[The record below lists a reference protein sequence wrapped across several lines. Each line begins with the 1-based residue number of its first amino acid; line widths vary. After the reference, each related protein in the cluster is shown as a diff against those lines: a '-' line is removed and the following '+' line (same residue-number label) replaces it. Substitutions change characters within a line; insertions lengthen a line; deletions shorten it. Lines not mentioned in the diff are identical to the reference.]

1 MCTFAVVHH
10 AISMPSPLIIQVG
23 RNRLLQLCQQNR
35 YSWGSV
41 NLSGYLG
48 KTFLEE
54 KIRKNAKLQVHK
66 KTFGSATTA
75 SISSGTLPGA
85 LSKQQ
90 AKELAVRLTPDERDV
105 LISALQECQSL
116 KIKAELEGERKFDSV

>member
-1 MCTFAVVHH
+1 MCTFAVV
-10 AISMPSPLIIQVG
+10 AGQLVIQVG
-23 RNRLLQLCQQNR
+23 RNRLLQLCQPNR

-48 KTFLEE
+48 KTLSEE
-54 KIRKNAKLQVHK
+54 GVRRNGKLQK

-90 AKELAVRLTPDERDV
+90 AKDLAVKLTPDERDV

-116 KIKAELEGERKFDSV
+116 KIKAEFEGEIKFIFQLNI